1 MEINAILFFILSG
14 LVSVL
19 MEDMPFYIFEYLIYG
34 MITIIVSPL
43 IGVITIIIP
52 TIGETTICLGSN
64 KI

>member
-1 MEINAILFFILSG
+1 MLYYFFILSG

-19 MEDMPFYIFEYLIYG
+19 MEGMSFYIFEYLIYG
-34 MITIIVSPL
+34 MITIIVFPL

-52 TIGETTICLGSN
+52 TIGATTICLRSN

>member
-19 MEDMPFYIFEYLIYG
+19 MEDIPFYIFEYLIYG

-43 IGVITIIIP
+43 IGAITIIIP
-52 TIGETTICLGSN
+52 TIGETTICLRSN